1 MKTWLFTDTH
11 FNHARI
17 IEYEGRP
24 ADYQNLIV
32 SNVRR
37 LVNHEDLVIH
47 LGDVILGRQSEL
59 PEIMGHMRGT
69 WLLVRGNHDSQTDA
83 WYRKRGFA
91 AVFDALSIRGVWL
104 THAPAA
110 SLPCGHTLNV
120 HGHLHGDGHR
130 DHEFNLA
137 AHNKL
142 LAIERTNYCPVEFN
156 SFTGK

>member
-1 MKTWLFTDTH
+1 MKTWLITDTH

-59 PEIMGHMRGT
+59 PEFKGHMRGT
-69 WLLVRGNHDSQTDA
+69 RLLVRGNHDSQTDA
-83 WYRKRGFA
+83 W
-91 AVFDALSIRGVWL
+91 
-104 THAPAA
+104 
-110 SLPCGHTLNV
+110 
-120 HGHLHGDGHR
+120 
-130 DHEFNLA
+130 
-137 AHNKL
+137 
-142 LAIERTNYCPVEFN
+142 
-156 SFTGK
+156 